1 MRKSAPFRREIADD
15 IPVSAQNV
23 LVGAESLQPHRAA
36 RVNLAGGNADLR
48 AEAVAIAVG
57 KARRAVLIHPG
68 GIHQREEFPAAASS
82 RVMMQSVWWEPC
94 LLMKAIASSMEST
107 V

>member
-1 MRKSAPFRREIADD
+1 MRKPAPFRREIADD

-23 LVGAESLQPHRAA
+23 LVGAESLQPHWAA

-57 KARRAVLIHPG
+57 KARPQSLSSPASLAT
-68 GIHQREEFPAAASS
+68 PAA
-82 RVMMQSVWWEPC
+82 
-94 LLMKAIASSMEST
+94 
-107 V
+107 